1 MQRWQSGGHGYNC
14 DQRTF
19 CAPGAVSERTSAAAE
34 AQSLGR
40 GGILAVAGATGV
52 ARKSI
57 ARGLQELA
65 QVTLQ
70 RADFHGE
77 WNDTTLPRP
86 KPTDTLIL

>member
-1 MQRWQSGGHGYNC
+1 
-14 DQRTF
+14 
-19 CAPGAVSERTSAAAE
+19 
-34 AQSLGR
+34 
-40 GGILAVAGATGV
+40 LAVAGATGV

>member
-1 MQRWQSGGHGYNC
+1 MDTTAIKERFVRLEPFLNERQR
-14 DQRTF
+14 RL
-19 CAPGAVSERTSAAAE
+19 AAAAE